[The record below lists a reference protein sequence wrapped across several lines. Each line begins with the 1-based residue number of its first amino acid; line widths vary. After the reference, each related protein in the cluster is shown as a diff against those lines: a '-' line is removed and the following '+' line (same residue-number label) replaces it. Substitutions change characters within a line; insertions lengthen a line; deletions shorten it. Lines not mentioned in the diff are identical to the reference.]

1 MKIKNH
7 KGRNGSPL
15 VLIAVI
21 AVLLLSVMSLL
32 KQDERTSLVSS
43 DSSPLTDLFSET
55 KIRQVR
61 SYESILDSVYKGIYE
76 DSTVSIYLVKQY
88 AVPHLVYIY
97 PDSLNERQSTDR
109 FFVHV
114 YLKDN
119 SKIVQDQSTKFL
131 NFGFEPMRPF
141 EEIEVD
147 GRNYT
152 VFKRKLVHENYQG
165 KVLDLDNVDYINTG
179 RYQQKLGRSFQR
191 SKLKIPDEPTIE
203 IKNNFERQIIR
214 ISSKNFSQLEQY
226 REQAVANGVIGS
238 EQKQLLPARITD
250 PETGQEIKVDI
261 RLKGDWTDHVT
272 DQKKWSLR
280 VVMDEEKTINGMRK
294 FSFQHPKVRNY
305 AWEWLFQKA
314 IKREGLIGIRYDFV
328 DLTLK
333 VGSKEQSREIPIGI
347 MASEEAFDKILLENN
362 RRREGVILAFDES
375 YYWKDIEQK
384 MDMGLEEI
392 KNQNGDFEIDSSP
405 IRLYNENKV
414 LQDPNLRRQF
424 ETARNLLDGFR
435 QKKLMVSEAFDIDRL
450 TSYVALL
457 NLFGGLHGLGF
468 INLKFYYNPITGK
481 LEPIAFDSNSGNKI
495 PNVVN
500 FHLSLAD
507 ELYREKLAEKLMYF
521 SSSDYINTL
530 IDDNSAELQE
540 ILVNLNTEFNTG
552 LDTSILEFNSNMMK
566 RYVNPSTSLL
576 NDFES
581 YDGKTMALKVYN
593 KSNFDITISGLEHQ
607 DGKKLD
613 DMQQDMHI
621 GPGKTEVLSFDLKDA
636 FVNAFVSKKN
646 KKSEFRYPKDVA
658 KLRVNYTID
667 GIELERKAEVRP
679 YGWNTDLDGSVADI
693 KQSRSSNMDSFDF
706 LEVDPTNGMIRI
718 GPGDHQVDR
727 TLIIPENYEVH
738 IQGGAK
744 LDLTNHASFLAHSP
758 IFSKGTEQAPVK
770 FYSSD
775 GTGGGVFINKAFK
788 RSEVEHTIFDNL
800 SNPSDAYW
808 EVSGAVNFHESDVSI
823 SQSVFKNNRCEDAL
837 NIIRSDFSMD
847 GSRFENT
854 WSDAFDGDFVQGSI
868 TNSEFNSAGNDGVD
882 VSGSSIYLENITI
895 NNPSDKG
902 VSAGEASNM
911 KGTNIRVKGGEIGIV
926 SKDLSTI
933 EFRDVYISETR
944 LGFSAFQKKPEFG
957 IGRISINDL
966 FMSDTELDHLVE
978 AGSEL
983 TIDDVKMSTVS
994 NRVIEQMYGKEYGKS
1009 SK

>member
-1 MKIKNH
+1 MKIKKH
-7 KGRNGSPL
+7 KGQGGSPL
-15 VLIAVI
+15 IFIAIIAILLI
-21 AVLLLSVMSLL
+21 SVMALL
-32 KQDERTSLVSS
+32 KEKDEVSLA
-43 DSSPLTDLFSET
+43 SPDPTELTDLFSET

-61 SYESILDSVYKGIYE
+61 SYKSILDSVYKGIYE
-76 DSTVSIYLVKQY
+76 DSTLSIYIVKQY

-97 PDSLNERQSTDR
+97 PDSLNERQAADR

-119 SKIVQDQSTKFL
+119 SKIVQDQTTKFL
-131 NFGFEPMRPF
+131 NFGFVPRRPF

-147 GRNYT
+147 GRKYI
-152 VFKRKLVHENYQG
+152 VFKRKLVHDNYLG
-165 KVLDLDNVDYINTG
+165 RVLELDNVDYINTG
-179 RYQQKLGRSFQR
+179 RFQQDLGRSFQR
-191 SKLKIPDEPTIE
+191 SKLKIPDEATIE
-203 IKNNFERQIIR
+203 IKNNFQRQVIR
-214 ISSKNFSQLEQY
+214 ISDKNFSQLKEY
-226 REQAVANGVIGS
+226 REEAVKNGVIGS

-250 PETGQEIKVDI
+250 PATGQEIKVDI
-261 RLKGDWTDHVT
+261 RLKGDWTDHVV
-272 DQKKWSLR
+272 DEKKWSLR
-280 VVMDEEKTINGMRK
+280 VVMDEEKTIKGMRK

-314 IKREGLIGIRYDFV
+314 VKREGLIGIRYDFV

-333 VGSKEQSREIPIGI
+333 VGAKDQSREIPIGI
-347 MASEEAFDKILLENN
+347 MAAEEAFDKILLENN

-384 MDMGLEEI
+384 IDLGLEEI
-392 KNQNGDFEIDSSP
+392 KNQNGEFLIDSSP

-414 LQDPNLRRQF
+414 LQDPNLMRQF
-424 ETARNLLDGFR
+424 ETAKNLLDGFR
-435 QKKLMVSEAFDIDRL
+435 QKKLKVSEAFDIDRL

-495 PNVVN
+495 SDVVN
-500 FHLSLAD
+500 FHLSGSD
-507 ELYREKLAEKLMYF
+507 DLYREKLAEKLRYF
-521 SSSDYINTL
+521 SSTDYINSL
-530 IDDNSAELQE
+530 IDDHSEELQE
-540 ILVNLNTEFNTG
+540 ILINLNTEFNTG
-552 LDTSILEFNSNMMK
+552 LDTSILEFNSNMIK
-566 RYVNPSTSLL
+566 RYINPSTSLL

-581 YDGKTMALKVYN
+581 FDGKSMALKVFN
-593 KSNFDITISGLEHQ
+593 KTDFDITITGLQHQ
-607 DGKKLD
+607 DGKLLDVLKEDLYISPGETKLLNF
-613 DMQQDMHI
+613 
-621 GPGKTEVLSFDLKDA
+621 ELKDA

-658 KLRVNYTID
+658 KLRVTYLINGID
-667 GIELERKAEVRP
+667 LERKSEVRP
-679 YGWNTDLDGSVADI
+679 YGWNKDLDASVSDI
-693 KQSRSSNMDSFDF
+693 KEARSSNMEEFDF
-706 LEVDPTNGMIRI
+706 LLVDSSTGIVRI
-718 GPGDHQVDR
+718 GPGDHRVDH
-727 TLIIPENYEVH
+727 TVIIPENFEVQ
-738 IQGGAK
+738 IEKGANI
-744 LDLTNHASFLAHSP
+744 DLINHASFLSHSP
-758 IFSKGTEQAPVK
+758 IFSLGTGDSPIT

-775 GTGGGVFINKAFK
+775 GTGGGVFINKAHK
-788 RSEVEHTIFDNL
+788 RSLVEHTTFSNL
-800 SNPSDAYW
+800 SNPSDAHW

-823 SQSVFKNNRCEDAL
+823 SQSVFKDNRCEDAL
-837 NIIRSDFSMD
+837 NIIRSNFSMD
-847 GSRFENT
+847 GSLFENT
-854 WSDAFDGDFVQGSI
+854 WSDAFDGDFVEGTI
-868 TNSEFNSAGNDGVD
+868 TNSEFNSAGNDGID

-933 EFRDVYISETR
+933 EFSDVYISETR

-957 IGRISINDL
+957 IGKITINDL
-966 FMSDTELDHLVE
+966 FMSDTESDHLVE
-978 AGSEL
+978 SGSEL
-983 TIDDVKMSTVS
+983 TIDDVRMSTVS